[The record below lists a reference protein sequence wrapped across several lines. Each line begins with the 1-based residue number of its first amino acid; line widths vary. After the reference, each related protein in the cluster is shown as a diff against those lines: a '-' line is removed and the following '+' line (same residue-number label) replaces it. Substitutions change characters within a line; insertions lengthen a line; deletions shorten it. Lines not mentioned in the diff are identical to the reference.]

1 MTSKN
6 GEIGRTI
13 PTIEPSEP
21 GPVASE
27 KPRPLRILVAVPT
40 HGSVK
45 SGFAIALAR
54 AAAHFAALP
63 YDGEKAVIVT
73 SVGSSI
79 LPEGRAR
86 LVARAYDAD
95 ATHIMWF
102 DADMKFPDDIIS
114 RLLNHNLAVVGVNYP
129 RKNIEA
135 RPTAYADTP
144 DYVGPVWSG
153 DRASGIQEVSI
164 VGFGALLC
172 DMRVFDQIE
181 LPFFAFEPQ
190 APDFV
195 KTMGED
201 VYFCR
206 KLHKAGIPVHIDH
219 DLSKQVAHI
228 GDFEYTN
235 FLSKE
240 AEVVKQKL
248 YADLPA

>member
-1 MTSKN
+1 M
-6 GEIGRTI
+6 
-13 PTIEPSEP
+13 SEEMKTE
-21 GPVASE
+21 G
-27 KPRPLRILVAVPT
+27 KPRALKILVAIPT

-45 SGFAIALAR
+45 AAFAVALAR
-54 AAAHFAALP
+54 AVSHFTALP
-63 YDGEKAVIVT
+63 YDGEKAITVT

-79 LPEGRAR
+79 LPQGRAM
-86 LVARAYDAD
+86 LVARAMEAN

-114 RLLNHNLAVVGVNYP
+114 RLVNHNIAVVGVNYP

-135 RPTAYADTP
+135 RPTAYLD
-144 DYVGPVWSG
+144 DENYVGPVWSG
-153 DRASGIQEVSI
+153 ERATGLQQISI
-164 VGFGALLC
+164 LGFGALLT
-172 DMRVFDQIE
+172 DMRVFDAID

-195 KTMGED
+195 KTIGED

-219 DLSKQVAHI
+219 DLSKQCAHV

-235 FLSKE
+235 QLSKE
-240 AEVVKQKL
+240 AEIVKQKL
-248 YADLPA
+248 YNELSA